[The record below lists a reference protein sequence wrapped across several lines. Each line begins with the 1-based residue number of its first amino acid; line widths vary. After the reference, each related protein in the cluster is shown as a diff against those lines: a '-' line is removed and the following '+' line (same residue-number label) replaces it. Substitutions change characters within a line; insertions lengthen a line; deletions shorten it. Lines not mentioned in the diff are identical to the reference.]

1 MGATLASRRDGST
14 TKRGPSVQYW
24 PFMSD
29 HSEVNG
35 QRPDDDLDTRLLG
48 EGHPAGLPVF
58 KAPIGAHL
66 RNRKKVNSPSQLLS
80 FQELVHFKA
89 THGRWRIGKDLVG
102 LIRRGHGGEGD
113 ESYPDKLH
121 RETKRGKTES
131 STYGLGTV
139 DGHQVV
145 LYAMNWDF
153 FAGSLGVVSGEKFQ
167 AAADLAISKKLPF
180 ISVYAS
186 SGVRQHENFAGLTQ
200 MTRMVEAIRHYKE
213 KVALPHV
220 AILLGNVWGGVS
232 ASAVP
237 NADLILAT
245 SGTNF
250 GFAGPNVIEAF
261 EGTSVPVDSQSA
273 EANLLDRN
281 IDVVLSDVNELVGYL
296 ASIITSTSL
305 PDKHHQLTAES
316 LPMIRNVSVENQRRV
331 FRFGPVGIHGPL
343 FDDERG
349 SVEYLSAASRGAPPE
364 DGSDALVEQYQ
375 DLMTDANRV
384 DLEFI
389 VRYGF
394 TDAVAVYN
402 YVQESEFKRYPAIVG
417 AFAKIGSQPFVIVG
431 TQPSYQRMGEA
442 IIKRPSNPAPEDF
455 AFMERMLEMGERL
468 GLPALFVTDTLG
480 AKPTLESERRGQS
493 RAIARSILKGID
505 YAQPAISLV
514 AGALGS
520 GGGLATTPMA
530 DHVIMLEKAMAY
542 VAEPRSAASILYKTP
557 NPTRDEVRTTLATM
571 RSTAKDQLDLG
582 LIDEV
587 IPEDVNPFVTV
598 ERIHASILH
607 AYVELAQ
614 LSQRKLRSRRHDR
627 IRALRAFEIIQD

>member
-1 MGATLASRRDGST
+1 MAELTEPSGA
-14 TKRGPSVQYW
+14 
-24 PFMSD
+24 
-29 HSEVNG
+29 
-35 QRPDDDLDTRLLG
+35 RPDDDLDSRLLG

-58 KAPIGAHL
+58 KAPIMAHL
-66 RNRKKVNSPSQLLS
+66 RNRRKVNSPSELSS

-89 THGRWRIGKDLVG
+89 SHGRWRIGKDLVG
-102 LIRRGHGGEGD
+102 LIRRGQRGEVD
-113 ESYPDKLH
+113 ESYPDKLR
-121 RETKRGKTES
+121 RETKRGKSES
-131 STYGLGTV
+131 STYGLATV
-139 DGHQVV
+139 DGHPVV

-180 ISVYAS
+180 VSVYAS

-213 KVALPHV
+213 KVDLPHV
-220 AILLGNVWGGVS
+220 AVLLGNVWGGVS

-237 NADLILAT
+237 NADLIVAT

-261 EGTSVPVDSQSA
+261 EGTAVPADSQSA

-281 IDVVLSDVNELVGYL
+281 IDVVLSEVGDLVWYL
-296 ASIITSTSL
+296 GAIIASTER
-305 PDKHHQLTAES
+305 PDKHHQLTVETP
-316 LPMIRNVSVENQRRV
+316 PMIRNVSSTDQRRV
-331 FRFGPVGIHGPL
+331 FTFGPVGIHGPR
-343 FDDERG
+343 FDDQKG
-349 SVEYLSAASRGAPPE
+349 LVEFLATTARVAPSS
-364 DGSDALVEQYQ
+364 DDSDALVEQYQ

-394 TDAVAVYN
+394 NDAVAVYN
-402 YVQESEFKRYPAIVG
+402 YVQEAEYKRYPAIVG
-417 AFAKIGSQPFVIVG
+417 AFAKIGAQPFVIVG
-431 TQPSYQRMGEA
+431 TQPSYQRFGDT

-468 GLPALFVTDTLG
+468 HLPALFVTDTLG

-505 YAQPAISLV
+505 YSEPVISLV

-542 VAEPRSAASILYKTP
+542 VAEPRSAASILYKTA
-557 NPTRDEVRTTLATM
+557 NPSRDEVRTTLATM

-587 IPEDVNPFVTV
+587 IPEDANPFVTV
-598 ERIHASILH
+598 ERIHGAILRS
-607 AYVELAQ
+607 YVEL
-614 LSQRKLRSRRHDR
+614 SQMSERKLRNRRQER
-627 IRALRAFEIIQD
+627 IRGLRAFEIIQE

>member
-1 MGATLASRRDGST
+1 MNEST
-14 TKRGPSVQYW
+14 GHGERW
-24 PFMSD
+24 PD
-29 HSEVNG
+29 E
-35 QRPDDDLDTRLLG
+35 DLDTSYFG
-48 EGHPAGLPVF
+48 EGHPDGLPVF
-58 KAPIGAHL
+58 ETKVGTHL
-66 RNRKKVNSPSQLLS
+66 RNRRKVNSPSQLSDL
-80 FQELVHFKA
+80 QELMKFKA
-89 THGRWRIGKDLVG
+89 SHGRWRIAKDLVG
-102 LIRRGHGGEGD
+102 LVRRGHGGESD
-113 ESYPDKLH
+113 ESYFDKLR
-121 RETKRGKTES
+121 RETGRGKSES
-131 STYGLGTV
+131 STYGLAEV
-139 DGHQVV
+139 EGHPVV

-180 ISVYAS
+180 VSVYAS
-186 SGVRQHENFAGLTQ
+186 SGVRQQENFAGLTQ

-220 AILLGNVWGGVS
+220 AVLLGNVWGGVS

-261 EGTSVPVDSQSA
+261 EGSAVPLDSQSA

-281 IDVVLSDVNELVGYL
+281 IDVVVSDVGELVWYL
-296 ASIITSTSL
+296 GEILSSTNL
-305 PDKHHQLTAES
+305 PDRHHQLTTET
-316 LPMIRNVSVENQRRV
+316 LPLIRNVSVADQRRV
-331 FRFGPVGIHGPL
+331 FTFGPVGIRGPRL
-343 FDDERG
+343 DDATD
-349 SVEYLSAASRGAPPE
+349 SVPRLPAPARLARASDE
-364 DGSDALVEQYQ
+364 SDALVEQYQ

-389 VRYGF
+389 LHYGF
-394 TDAVAVYN
+394 SDSVAVYN
-402 YVQESEFKRYPAIVG
+402 YVQEVGYKRYPAIVG

-431 TQPSYQRMGEA
+431 TQPSYQLIGDTV
-442 IIKRPSNPAPEDF
+442 IKRPSNPAPEDF
-455 AFMERMLEMGERL
+455 FFMERMLEMGERL

-505 YAQPAISLV
+505 YSHPVISLV

-530 DHVIMLEKAMAY
+530 DHVIMMQKAMAY

-557 NPTRDEVRTTLATM
+557 DPSRDQIRTTLATM
-571 RSTAKDQLDLG
+571 RSTAQDQLDLG
-582 LIDEV
+582 LIDEIV
-587 IPEDVNPFVTV
+587 PEGDNPFATV
-598 ERIHASILH
+598 ELIHAAILRS
-607 AYVELAQ
+607 YVELAQ
-614 LSQRKLRSRRHDR
+614 LSEKRLRSRRQER
-627 IRALRAFEIIQD
+627 IRGLRAFEIIQE

>member
-1 MGATLASRRDGST
+1 
-14 TKRGPSVQYW
+14 
-24 PFMSD
+24 MSD
-29 HSEVNG
+29 AQEANET
-35 QRPDDDLDTRLLG
+35 RPEDDLDSRLLG

-58 KAPIGAHL
+58 KPLIGAHL
-66 RNRKKVNSPSQLLS
+66 RNRRKVNSPSQLLT

-89 THGRWRIGKDLVG
+89 SHGRWRIGKDLVG

-113 ESYPDKLH
+113 ESYPDKLR

-131 STYGLGTV
+131 STYGLAVV
-139 DGHQVV
+139 DGHPVV

-167 AAADLAISKKLPF
+167 AAADLAIAKKLPF

-220 AILLGNVWGGVS
+220 AVLLGNVWGGVS

-237 NADLILAT
+237 NADLIVAT

-261 EGTSVPVDSQSA
+261 EGTSVPTDSQSA

-281 IDVVLSDVNELVGYL
+281 IDVVLSEVGDLVWYL
-296 ASIITSTSL
+296 GALISSTTS
-305 PDKHHQLTAES
+305 PDKRNQLTEES
-316 LPMIRNVSVENQRRV
+316 VPLIRNVTPSNQRRV
-331 FRFGPVGIHGPL
+331 FTFGPVGINGPR
-343 FDDERG
+343 FDEEKE
-349 SVEYLSAASRGAPPE
+349 SKEYLAATARLQPAA
-364 DGSDALVEQYQ
+364 DDSDALVEQYQ

-394 TDAVAVYN
+394 TEAVAVYN
-402 YVQESEFKRYPAIVG
+402 YVQESEYKRYPAIVG
-417 AFAKIGSQPFVIVG
+417 AFAKIGSQPFVVVG
-431 TQPSYQRMGEA
+431 TQPSYQRFGDT

-468 GLPALFVTDTLG
+468 HLPALFVTDTLG

-505 YAQPAISLV
+505 YSEPVISLV

-542 VAEPRSAASILYKTP
+542 VAEPRSAASILYKTA

-587 IPEDVNPFVTV
+587 LSEDPNPFVTV
-598 ERIHASILH
+598 EAIHAAILRS
-607 AYVELAQ
+607 YVGLAQ
-614 LSQRKLRSRRHDR
+614 LSEKRLRARRQER
-627 IRALRAFEIIQD
+627 IRGLRAFEIIQE

>member
-1 MGATLASRRDGST
+1 MADRADFDASL
-14 TKRGPSVQYW
+14 P
-24 PFMSD
+24 
-29 HSEVNG
+29 E
-35 QRPDDDLDTRLLG
+35 DDLDFRLMG
-48 EGHPAGLPVF
+48 EGHPDGLPVF
-58 KAPIGAHL
+58 DAPVGAHL
-66 RNRKKVNSPSQLLS
+66 RNRRKVNSPSQLLILKD
-80 FQELVHFKA
+80 LVHYKA
-89 THGRWRIGKDLVG
+89 SHGRWRIAKDLVG
-102 LIRRGHGGEGD
+102 LVRRGQGNEGD
-113 ESYPDKLH
+113 ESYGDKLR
-121 RETKRGKTES
+121 RERDKGKSES
-131 STYGLGTV
+131 STYGLATV
-139 DGHQVV
+139 DDHSFV

-167 AAADLAISKKLPF
+167 AAADLAIKQKLPLV
-180 ISVYAS
+180 SVYAS

-200 MTRMVEAIRHYKE
+200 MTRMVEAIRLYKE
-213 KVALPHV
+213 KVNLPHV
-220 AILLGNVWGGVS
+220 AVLLGNVWGGVS

-250 GFAGPNVIEAF
+250 GFAGPKVIEAF
-261 EGTSVPVDSQSA
+261 EGFSVPTDSQSA

-281 IDVVLSDVNELVGYL
+281 IDVVLSDVNELVWYL
-296 ASIITSTSL
+296 GAILTSTTL
-305 PDKHHQLTAES
+305 PDKHHLLSAETP
-316 LPMIRNVSVENQRRV
+316 PMIRNVTPSDQRRS
-331 FRFGPVGIHGPL
+331 FDFGPVGIYGPR
-343 FDDERG
+343 FDDMKG
-349 SVEYLSAASRGAPPE
+349 SVSVPAAAPRQAHVSS
-364 DGSDALVEQYQ
+364 DSDALVEQYQ

-394 TDAVAVYN
+394 TEATAVYN
-402 YVQESEFKRYPAIVG
+402 YVQETEYKRYPAIVG

-431 TQPSYQRMGEA
+431 TQPSYQRFGDTV
-442 IIKRPSNPAPEDF
+442 IKRPSNPAPEDF

-468 GLPALFVTDTLG
+468 HLPALFITDTLG

-505 YAQPAISLV
+505 YSEPVISLV

-557 NPTRDEVRTTLATM
+557 NPSRDEVRITLATM

-587 IPEDVNPFVTV
+587 IPEDPNPFITV
-598 ERIHASILH
+598 ERVNASIMR
-607 AYVELAQ
+607 AYIELAQ
-614 LSQRKLRSRRHDR
+614 LSERRLRARRQER
-627 IRALRAFEIIQD
+627 IRGLRAFEIIQE

>member
-1 MGATLASRRDGST
+1 MADLADFDASL
-14 TKRGPSVQYW
+14 P
-24 PFMSD
+24 
-29 HSEVNG
+29 E
-35 QRPDDDLDTRLLG
+35 DDLDSNLFG
-48 EGHPAGLPVF
+48 EGHPTGLPIF

-66 RNRKKVNSPSQLLS
+66 RNRKKVNSPSQLLAL
-80 FQELVHFKA
+80 QELVHFKA
-89 THGRWRIGKDLVG
+89 DHGRWRIAKDLIG
-102 LIRRGHGGEGD
+102 LVRRGHGSEGD
-113 ESYPDKLH
+113 ESYGDKLQ
-121 RETKRGKTES
+121 RERGKGKTES
-131 STYGLGTV
+131 STYGLANF
-139 DGHQVV
+139 DGHPVV

-167 AAADLAISKKLPF
+167 AAADLAIARKLPF
-180 ISVYAS
+180 VSVYAS

-200 MTRMVEAIRHYKE
+200 MTRMVEAIRNYKDRVE
-213 KVALPHV
+213 LPHV
-220 AILLGNVWGGVS
+220 AVLLGNVWGGVS

-261 EGTSVPVDSQSA
+261 EGFSVPTDSQSA

-281 IDVVLSDVNELVGYL
+281 IDVVLSEVGDVVWYL
-296 ASIITSTSL
+296 GSILNSTTR
-305 PDKHHQLTAES
+305 PDKNHQLTTDTPP
-316 LPMIRNVSVENQRRV
+316 LIRNVTASDQRRS
-331 FRFGPVGIHGPL
+331 FDFGPVGIYGPR
-343 FDDERG
+343 FDDMKGAEP
-349 SVEYLSAASRGAPPE
+349 VPAAAPRQAH
-364 DGSDALVEQYQ
+364 DSTDSDALVEQYQ

-389 VRYGF
+389 VRYCF
-394 TDAVAVYN
+394 TEATAVYN
-402 YVQESEFKRYPAIVG
+402 YVQEAEFKRYPAIVG
-417 AFAKIGSQPFVIVG
+417 AFAKIGAQPFVIVG
-431 TQPSYQRMGEA
+431 TQPSYQRFGDTV
-442 IIKRPSNPAPEDF
+442 IKRPSNPAPEDF

-468 GLPALFVTDTLG
+468 HLPALFITDTLG

-505 YAQPAISLV
+505 YSEPVISLV

-557 NPTRDEVRTTLATM
+557 SPSRDEVRITLATM

-587 IPEDVNPFVTV
+587 IPEDPNPFVTI
-598 ERIHASILH
+598 ERLNASIMRS
-607 AYVELAQ
+607 YIELAQ
-614 LSQRKLRSRRHDR
+614 LSERKLRSRRQDR
-627 IRALRAFEIIQD
+627 IRGLRAFEITKD

>member
-1 MGATLASRRDGST
+1 MFMLEPTEDS
-14 TKRGPSVQYW
+14 GP
-24 PFMSD
+24 
-29 HSEVNG
+29 
-35 QRPDDDLDTRLLG
+35 RPDEDFDARFFG

-58 KAPIGAHL
+58 EAPVGAHL
-66 RNRKKVNSPSQLLS
+66 HNRKKVNSPSQLLAL
-80 FQELVHFKA
+80 QEQLNFKPIHA
-89 THGRWRIGKDLVG
+89 RWRIAKDLVG
-102 LIRRGHGGEGD
+102 LIRRGHAGEND
-113 ESYPDKLH
+113 ESYLDKLR
-121 RETKRGKTES
+121 RETGRGKSES
-131 STYGLGTV
+131 STYGLATV
-139 DGHQVV
+139 AGRQVV

-167 AAADLAISKKLPF
+167 SAADLAINKKLPF

-200 MTRMVEAIRHYKE
+200 MTRMVEAIRNYKQ
-213 KVALPHV
+213 KVPLPQV
-220 AILLGNVWGGVS
+220 AVLLGNVWGGVS

-261 EGTSVPVDSQSA
+261 EGSSVPSNSQSA

-281 IDVVLSDVNELVGYL
+281 IDVVLEDVDELVGYL
-296 ASIITSTSL
+296 GELLTSTAL
-305 PDKHHQLTAES
+305 PDKHHELTQDTA
-316 LPMIRNVSVENQRRV
+316 PMIRNVTAADQRRT
-331 FRFGPVGIHGPL
+331 FSFGPVGIYGPR
-343 FDDERG
+343 FDDAKG
-349 SVEYLSAASRGAPPE
+349 SVKLQSSTARPLRALDDPE
-364 DGSDALVEQYQ
+364 ALEEQYQ

-389 VRYGF
+389 VRF
-394 TDAVAVYN
+394 AFNDAVAVYN
-402 YVQESEFKRYPAIVG
+402 YVQEAEFKRYPAIVG
-417 AFAKIGSQPFVIVG
+417 AFAKIGTQPFVIVG
-431 TQPSYQRMGEA
+431 TQPSYQRFGDTVV
-442 IIKRPSNPAPEDF
+442 KRPSNPAPEDF
-455 AFMERMLEMGERL
+455 AYMERILEMGERL
-468 GLPALFVTDTLG
+468 RLPALFVTDTLG

-505 YAQPAISLV
+505 YSEPVISLV

-557 NPTRDEVRTTLATM
+557 SPSRDQIRTTLATM
-571 RSTAKDQLDLG
+571 RSTAHDQLDLG

-587 IPEDVNPFVTV
+587 IAEDANPFVTV
-598 ERIHASILH
+598 ERVHEAILKS
-607 AYVELAQ
+607 YVELAQ
-614 LSQRKLRSRRHDR
+614 LSEKRLRARRHER
-627 IRALRAFEIIQD
+627 IRGLRAFEIVQE

>member
-1 MGATLASRRDGST
+1 M
-14 TKRGPSVQYW
+14 
-24 PFMSD
+24 
-29 HSEVNG
+29 
-35 QRPDDDLDTRLLG
+35 
-48 EGHPAGLPVF
+48 
-58 KAPIGAHL
+58 GAHL
-66 RNRKKVNSPSQLLS
+66 RNRRKVNSPSQLLILKD
-80 FQELVHFKA
+80 LVHYKA
-89 THGRWRIGKDLVG
+89 SHGRWRIAKDLVG
-102 LIRRGHGGEGD
+102 LVRRGQGSEGD
-113 ESYPDKLH
+113 ESYGDKLR
-121 RETKRGKTES
+121 RERDKGKSES
-131 STYGLGTV
+131 STYGLATV
-139 DGHQVV
+139 DGHSFV

-167 AAADLAISKKLPF
+167 AAADLAIKQKLPF
-180 ISVYAS
+180 VSVYAS

-200 MTRMVEAIRHYKE
+200 MTRMVEAIRLYKE
-213 KVALPHV
+213 KVDLPHV
-220 AILLGNVWGGVS
+220 AVLLGNVWGGVS

-261 EGTSVPVDSQSA
+261 EGFSVPRDSQSA

-281 IDVVLSDVNELVGYL
+281 IDVVLSDVNELVWYL
-296 ASIITSTSL
+296 GAILTSTAR
-305 PDKHHQLTAES
+305 PDKHHLLNAETP
-316 LPMIRNVSVENQRRV
+316 PMIRNVTPSDQRRS
-331 FRFGPVGIHGPL
+331 FDFGPVGIYGPR
-343 FDDERG
+343 FDDMKG
-349 SVEYLSAASRGAPPE
+349 AVSVPAAAPRQAHVSS
-364 DGSDALVEQYQ
+364 DSDALVEQYQ

-394 TDAVAVYN
+394 TEATAVYN
-402 YVQESEFKRYPAIVG
+402 YVQETEYKRYPAIVG
-417 AFAKIGSQPFVIVG
+417 AFAKIGTQPFVIVG
-431 TQPSYQRMGEA
+431 TQPSYQRFGDTV
-442 IIKRPSNPAPEDF
+442 IKRPSNPAPEDF

-468 GLPALFVTDTLG
+468 HLPALFITDTLG

-505 YAQPAISLV
+505 YSEPVISLV

-557 NPTRDEVRTTLATM
+557 NPSRDEVRITLATM

-587 IPEDVNPFVTV
+587 IPEDPNPFITV
-598 ERIHASILH
+598 ERVNASIMRS
-607 AYVELAQ
+607 YIELAQ
-614 LSQRKLRSRRHDR
+614 LSERRLRARRQER
-627 IRALRAFEIIQD
+627 IRGLRAFEIIQE

>member
-1 MGATLASRRDGST
+1 MSEST
-14 TKRGPSVQYW
+14 GHDEQW
-24 PFMSD
+24 SD
-29 HSEVNG
+29 E
-35 QRPDDDLDTRLLG
+35 DFDTSLFG

-58 KAPIGAHL
+58 ETKVGTHL
-66 RNRKKVNSPSQLLS
+66 RNRRKVNSPSQLLDL
-80 FQELVHFKA
+80 QELVQFKA
-89 THGRWRIGKDLVG
+89 SHGRWRVAKDLVG
-102 LIRRGHGGEGD
+102 LVRRGHGGESD
-113 ESYPDKLH
+113 ESYFDKLR
-121 RETKRGKTES
+121 RETGRGKSES
-131 STYGLGTV
+131 STYGLAEVAGRP
-139 DGHQVV
+139 VV

-180 ISVYAS
+180 VSVYAS
-186 SGVRQHENFAGLTQ
+186 SGVRQQENFAGLTQ

-220 AILLGNVWGGVS
+220 AVLLGNVWGGVS

-261 EGTSVPVDSQSA
+261 EGAAVPLDSQSA

-281 IDVVLSDVNELVGYL
+281 IDVVLSDVGELVGYL
-296 ASIITSTSL
+296 GEILSSTSL
-305 PDKHHQLTAES
+305 PDRHHQLTAET
-316 LPMIRNVSVENQRRV
+316 LPLIRNVSVADQRRV
-331 FRFGPVGIHGPL
+331 FEFGPVGIRGPR
-343 FDDERG
+343 FDDTKD
-349 SVEYLSAASRGAPPE
+349 SVSRLPAPARLQRASDE
-364 DGSDALVEQYQ
+364 SDALVEQYQ

-389 VRYGF
+389 LRYGF
-394 TDAVAVYN
+394 TDAVAIYN
-402 YVQESEFKRYPAIVG
+402 YVQEVGYKRYPAIVG
-417 AFAKIGSQPFVIVG
+417 AFAKIGAQPFVLVG
-431 TQPSYQRMGEA
+431 TQPSYQLIGDTV
-442 IIKRPSNPAPEDF
+442 IKRPSNPAPEDF
-455 AFMERMLEMGERL
+455 FFMERMLEMGERL

-505 YAQPAISLV
+505 YSHPVISLV

-530 DHVIMLEKAMAY
+530 DHVIMLQKAMAY

-557 NPTRDEVRTTLATM
+557 DPSRDQIRTTLATM
-571 RSTAKDQLDLG
+571 RSTAQDQLDLG
-582 LIDEV
+582 LIDEI
-587 IPEDVNPFVTV
+587 IPEDDNPFVTV
-598 ERIHASILH
+598 ERVHAAILRS
-607 AYVELAQ
+607 YVELAQ
-614 LSQRKLRSRRHDR
+614 LSEKRLRSRRQER
-627 IRALRAFEIIQD
+627 IRGLRAFEIIRE